1 MPGLNLLE
9 RFRGKCLKGTASE
22 RHANYHAHEIS
33 HRHSAGGVD
42 RLSQTLLD
50 ACVNLNPHRI
60 DAVPALCQYWAE
72 RSRLRSASV
81 KKGPQ

>member
-22 RHANYHAHEIS
+22 CRAKYYAHEIS
-33 HRHSAGGVD
+33 RRHSAGGVD
-42 RLSQTLLD
+42 RLSQSLLD
-50 ACVNLNPHRI
+50 ACVDVNLHRI

-72 RSRLRSASV
+72 RSQLRSESV

>member
-9 RFRGKCLKGTASE
+9 RFRGKCLKGTAIE
-22 RHANYHAHEIS
+22 CHAKYYAHEIS

-42 RLSQTLLD
+42 RLSQSLLD
-50 ACVNLNPHRI
+50 ACVDLNPHRI
-60 DAVPALCQYWAE
+60 YAVPTLCQYWAE
-72 RSRLRSASV
+72 GLRLRSESV